1 MRLNLKFF
9 IALCIGA
16 VLIYTGCKKL
26 NDPNGADPVLTPQVV
41 AAQVAANMD
50 QTLFGGLGAFDVS
63 GGLSAPSTVALNQHG
78 RLLNRNRLRLQKTVR
93 PSLTSAYCGSGI
105 DTTVNYSMS
114 MHDTTAT
121 IVGTIKFTFT
131 CSNGIL
137 NGYTTND
144 NLAVGFSIPTLAF
157 TYKIGENFALVSQ
170 DPTDPNANFSL
181 TGTLSS
187 SGSYQFKTGTK
198 RSGTEIFNYT
208 LTSMVINPLT
218 GDIVSGS
225 ASFTTSGSGPKGVWN
240 YQGTITFLGNHQATV
255 VIGGKSYSVSV

>member
-1 MRLNLKFF
+1 MKLNLKFF
-9 IALCIGA
+9 IALCFGA
-16 VLIYTGCKKL
+16 ALIYTGCKKL
-26 NDPNGADPVLTPQVV
+26 NDPSTADPILAPQVV

-63 GGLSAPSTVALNQHG
+63 GGLGAPSTVALNQNG
-78 RLLNRNRLRLQKTVR
+78 RLLNRSRLQKTVR
-93 PSLTSAYCGSGI
+93 PSLASAYCGSGI
-105 DTTVNYSMS
+105 DTTVNYSIS
-114 MHDTTAT
+114 THDTTAT
-121 IVGTIKFTFT
+121 ISGSIKFTFT

-144 NLAVGFSIPTLAF
+144 NLAIAFSIPTLAL

-187 SGSYQFKTGTK
+187 NGSYRFKTGTQ

-208 LTSMVINPLT
+208 LTSMVISPLT
-218 GDIVSGS
+218 GDIISGS
-225 ASFTTSGSGPKGVWN
+225 ASFTTSGSGPKGVWS
-240 YQGTITFLGNHQATV
+240 YKGTITFLGNHQATV
-255 VIGGKSYSVSV
+255 VIGGKSYNVTV

>member
-1 MRLNLKFF
+1 MKLNLKFF
-9 IALCIGA
+9 IAFCFGA

-26 NDPNGADPVLTPQVV
+26 SDPSLSDPILSPQVV

-63 GGLSAPSTVALNQHG
+63 GGLSAPSTIALNTNG
-78 RLLNRNRLRLQKTVR
+78 RLLNRNRLKKTVR
-93 PSLTSAYCGSGI
+93 PSLASAYCGYGV
-105 DTTVNYSMS
+105 DTTINYTVSS
-114 MHDTTAT
+114 HDTTAS
-121 IVGTIKFTFT
+121 VSGTIKFTFT

-144 NLAVGFSIPTLAF
+144 NLAIAYSVPSLALN
-157 TYKIGENFALVSQ
+157 YKIGENFALVSL
-170 DPTDPNANFSL
+170 DATDPNANFSL

-187 SGSYQFKTGTK
+187 NASYQIKTGTQ
-198 RSGTEIFNYT
+198 RSGTAIFNYT
-208 LTSMVINPLT
+208 FTSMIISPAT

-225 ASFTTSGSGPKGVWN
+225 ASFTTSGSGPKGVWS

-255 VIGGKSYSVSV
+255 VIGGKSYNVTV